1 MKINKVYIFII
12 LGSIIIS
19 LYLFEAYLRYTKK
32 NNFTNL
38 YTNRSYKIKVYQN
51 ETGKNFDERTIVQ
64 FYKDLK
70 KENKNIVLPFLP
82 HNLRGKSDVDL
93 FPLAGPSNSK
103 TIVCNENGYY
113 SIIQSDRFGFN
124 NPDEEWNNNEIE
136 YILFGDSFTYGDC
149 VNRPYDIASVL
160 RSLSNKSVLNLGYRG
175 NGPLME
181 FATFK
186 EYFPKYKKVKKILWL
201 YYEGNDNYELTL
213 ELKNDILKKYLNN
226 LNYSQNLREKQEY
239 IDLKVK
245 LSNQDI
251 EKKIIQSKN
260 KLKTSKNKNHNNQ
273 IIKFLKLK
281 EIRSNLKKNPLPRN
295 QLKKILYYINEFAE
309 NKNSEFYFIYLPEYS
324 RYKSRNYSQRN
335 YKKIKKIL
343 NKLEIPFI
351 DIHKEVFEN
360 ENNPLKLFPF
370 ELSGHYNKEGY
381 KKTAEYI
388 YKYTI
393 N

>member
-1 MKINKVYIFII
+1 MKIYKTYILII
-12 LGSIIIS
+12 LVSIIIS
-19 LYLFEAYLRYTKK
+19 LYLFEAYLRYTKES
-32 NNFTNL
+32 NFSNFQI
-38 YTNRSYKIKVYQN
+38 NKSYRMKVYQN
-51 ETGKNFDERTIVQ
+51 ETGKNYDERTIFQ
-64 FYKDLK
+64 LYKDLK

-82 HNLRGKSDVDL
+82 HNLRGESNFDF

-113 SIIQSDRFGFN
+113 SIIESDKFGFN
-124 NPDEEWNNNEIE
+124 NPNEEWNNNEIE

-181 FATFK
+181 YATFR
-186 EYFPKYKKVKKILWL
+186 EYFPTNKKVKKILWL
-201 YYEGNDNYELTL
+201 YFEGNDNYELTL

-239 IDLKVK
+239 IDNKVQF
-245 LSNQDI
+245 SNQEI
-251 EKKIIQSKN
+251 ERKIIQSKN
-260 KLKTSKNKNHNNQ
+260 KLKPPRNNNQ
-273 IIKFLKLK
+273 NNQMIKFLKLK
-281 EIRSNLKKNPLPRN
+281 EIRSNLRKNPQPRN
-295 QLKKILYYINEFAE
+295 ELVKILYNINEFAK
-309 NKNSEFYFIYLPEYS
+309 NNNSEFYFIYLPEYS
-324 RYKSRNYSQRN
+324 RYKSRYYSQRN

-351 DIHKEVFEN
+351 DIHKKVFEN

-388 YKYTI
+388 YKYTY